1 MKKELVLAL
10 MVIAIAGSLSA
21 CASKTCPP
29 CLTSAD
35 QIQGFSSPQDESAV
49 SHHTAIK

>member
-1 MKKELVLAL
+1 MKKELALTL
-10 MVIAIAGSLSA
+10 MVIVIAGGLSA

-29 CLTSAD
+29 CLTSTD
-35 QIQGFSSPQDESAV
+35 QTQGVSLPQEESVV